1 MPAPRILFV
10 KLSSLGDVVH
20 HLPAVTD
27 LRAHR
32 PDVHIGWAVEEA
44 YAGLVKLHPAVGEV
58 IPVGM
63 RRLRRNP
70 FSPRAWRDAR
80 AALACVSRGRWDCV
94 VDTQGLLKSAF
105 VSRRAHAPV
114 FGLDR
119 ASARERFAARYYDV
133 KLHVPRELH
142 AVERNRRLVAQVFGY
157 HPDEPPSYGLAAPH
171 SPPAWVP
178 ERQYVVLLH
187 AASRAAKRWPD
198 ERWIALGALL
208 AGAGYASVVP
218 GGTPSERESARHLAS
233 RIPDAV
239 AAPAMALEEA
249 AALLAHASHVI
260 GVDTGLTHLAVA
272 LGRPT
277 VGLYCA
283 TRAELTGLYGPDG
296 VNVGRPGEIPSVDA
310 VAAALGYVPP
320 AP

>member
-20 HLPAVTD
+20 HLPAVSD

-32 PDVHIGWAVEEA
+32 PDLGIAWAVEEA
-44 YAGLVKLHPAVGEV
+44 YADLVKLHPAVGEV
-58 IPVGM
+58 IPIGI

-70 FSPRAWRDAR
+70 FSPRAWSDAR
-80 AALACVSRGRWDCV
+80 AASRALSRGPWDYV

-105 VSRRAHAPV
+105 IARRAGGPV

-119 ASARERFAARYYDV
+119 KTAREGLAARCYDV
-133 KLHVPRELH
+133 KFHVPREQH
-142 AVERNRRLVAQVFGY
+142 AVERNRRIVAQVFGY
-157 HPDEPPSYGLAAPH
+157 SPDPQPDYGLAVPA
-171 SPPAWVP
+171 SPPSWVP

-187 AASRAAKRWPD
+187 AASRAAKRWPQ
-198 ERWIALGALL
+198 ERWIALGRLL
-208 AGAGYASVVP
+208 ASAGYASILP
-218 GGTPSERESARHLAS
+218 GGTRAELSAAR
-233 RIPDAV
+233 RIAAAIPGAM
-239 AAPAMALEEA
+239 AAPPMGLGEA
-249 AALLAHASHVI
+249 AALLGHASHVV

-277 VGLYCA
+277 VGVYCA
-283 TRAELTGLYGPDG
+283 TRPELTGLHGAHG
-296 VNVGRPGEIPSVDA
+296 VNVGAPGAMPSVEA

-320 AP
+320 EA